1 MAFLEDVGY
10 MARAAFVMDRFMHLI
25 GLHGK
30 SFLPMCLGFGC
41 NVPSVMWARIVDSKK
56 ERLLT
61 IFLIPFIPCTA
72 RLAVLTFVTAALFPG
87 KAAIISSSLLAV
99 NLLVL
104 GAIGMVVNKFI
115 LKDEPMPFIMELPLY
130 HKPDLRTMGRVVW
143 TRTVVFLKNAGTI
156 ILAVSLLIWLL
167 SYLPDGNV
175 ENSILAWLGRFLEP
189 VGNPIGLDWKMMTA
203 LITSILAKE
212 NAIAT
217 LGVLY
222 GVGEQG
228 LLQVLPT
235 VVSSASALAFLV
247 VLMLFIPCAATTAVM
262 KREMGSWKWFL
273 SSLMMMLTISYLGGI
288 IAYRFALWM
297 GL

>member
-1 MAFLEDVGY
+1 MLALGMA
-10 MARAAFVMDRFMHLI
+10 
-25 GLHGK
+25 
-30 SFLPMCLGFGC
+30 
-41 NVPSVMWARIVDSKK
+41 
-56 ERLLT
+56 
-61 IFLIPFIPCTA
+61 
-72 RLAVLTFVTAALFPG
+72 
-87 KAAIISSSLLAV
+87 
-99 NLLVL
+99 
-104 GAIGMVVNKFI
+104 GMVINKFV

-130 HKPDLRTMGRVVW
+130 HKPDLKTIGRVVL
-143 TRTVVFLKNAGTI
+143 TRTIVFLKNAGTI
-156 ILAVSLLIWLL
+156 ILAVSLLVWIL

-175 ENSILAWLGRFLEP
+175 GNSFLAWVGRFLEP

-235 VVSSASALAFLV
+235 VVSNASGLAFLV
-247 VLMLFIPCAATTAVM
+247 VLMLFVPCAATIAVM
-262 KREMGSWKWFL
+262 KREMGNWKWFA
-273 SSLMMMLTISYLGGI
+273 SSLLLMLVISYSGGI
-288 IAYRFALWM
+288 IAYNLALWM